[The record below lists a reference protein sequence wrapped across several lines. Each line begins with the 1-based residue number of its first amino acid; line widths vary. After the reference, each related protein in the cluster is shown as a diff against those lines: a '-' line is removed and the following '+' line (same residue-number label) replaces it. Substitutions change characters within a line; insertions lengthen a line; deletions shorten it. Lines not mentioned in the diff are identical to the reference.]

1 MAQNTTSNDPVAV
14 VDGPNGKAE
23 IFEIYTEGRNMEYK
37 IVFNGQAETFP
48 SLGEAYIE
56 AGNRA
61 GTKT

>member
-1 MAQNTTSNDPVAV
+1 
-14 VDGPNGKAE
+14 
-23 IFEIYTEGRNMEYK
+23 MEYE
-37 IVFNGQAETFP
+37 IVFNGKREKFK